1 MTRKEEIENGWF
13 LKAVQSNH
21 RYDERT
27 FREAVEWADKTM
39 YERFVKW
46 LFDYCPS
53 MAKDPESTI
62 QNLKTAM
69 EE

>member
-13 LKAVQSNH
+13 IKAVQSNY

-39 YERFVKW
+39 CERFVKR
-46 LFDYCPS
+46 LITYCPS
-53 MAKDPESTI
+53 MAKHPESLI
-62 QNLKTAM
+62 QNIKNIM
-69 EE
+69 E